1 MNCCVLFFSKFV
13 YKLINNQQTMSKK
26 LLYVLGI
33 LGTIAIGTWLY
44 NSMCC
49 KTCCQDQPSENGDAV
64 ATTENIVSG
73 DYNKFSLSGKD
84 LDFTCNTNFRF
95 LSNDFNNIQPVND
108 SINNGIALLKTNFDN
123 NLSKLVITGYALN
136 SEKNTS
142 AFPNLALARANNL
155 KDYFV
160 SKGIASNRFEL
171 KGEMRDAWKMS
182 GDTILGNADFKILDA
197 AAVAAEPTED
207 WGVLKAK
214 INANP
219 LILYFNTGQA
229 EISLTAEERQKV
241 ADLTRYLDNVE
252 GAKLNAVGHTDNAG
266 NRDANVKLGL
276 NRANFAK
283 DYLSK
288 NGIAAAKID
297 ASSKGPDEPI
307 ADNKTADGK
316 AKNRRTVVTLN

>member
-1 MNCCVLFFSKFV
+1 
-13 YKLINNQQTMSKK
+13 MSKK
-26 LLYVLGI
+26 LLYILGI

-44 NSMCC
+44 SFMCC
-49 KTCCQDQPSENGDAV
+49 PTCCLENP
-64 ATTENIVSG
+64 TENSTVVASTETTPS
-73 DYNKFSLSGKD
+73 DYKQFNLSGKD
-84 LDFTCNTNFRF
+84 LTYSCNDNFRF
-95 LSNDFNNIQPVND
+95 LSNDFKNIQPVND
-108 SINNGIALLKTNFDN
+108 SINTGIGLLKTYFDKN
-123 NLSKLVITGYALN
+123 KDKLVITGYALN

-142 AFPNLALARANNL
+142 AFPNLALARANDL

-171 KGEMRDAWKMS
+171 KGELREAWKMS
-182 GDTILGNADFKILDA
+182 GDTILGNADFRILQGEELA
-197 AAVAAEPTED
+197 TEKVED
-207 WGVLKAK
+207 WNALKAK

-219 LILYFNTGQA
+219 LTLYFNTGQA

-241 ADLTRYLDNVE
+241 ADLVRYLDNVE

-283 DYLSK
+283 EYLSK
-288 NGIAAAKID
+288 NGIPSSKID

>member
-1 MNCCVLFFSKFV
+1 
-13 YKLINNQQTMSKK
+13 MSKK
-26 LLYVLGI
+26 LLYILGI

-44 NSMCC
+44 SFLCFP
-49 KTCCQDQPSENGDAV
+49 TCCQESP
-64 ATTENIVSG
+64 TENSIVISGTEKASG
-73 DYNKFSLSGKD
+73 DYKSFTLSGKN
-84 LDFTCNTNFRF
+84 LDYSCNDNFRF
-95 LSNDFNNIQPVND
+95 LSNDFKNIQPVSD
-108 SINNGIALLKTNFDN
+108 SINTGIGLLKTYFDN
-123 NLSKLVITGYALN
+123 NKDKLVITGYALN

-142 AFPNLALARANNL
+142 AFPNLALARANDL

-171 KGEMRDAWKMS
+171 KGELRDAWKMN
-182 GDTILGNADFKILDA
+182 GDTIIGNADFRILQGEELA
-197 AAVAAEPTED
+197 SEKVED
-207 WGVLKAK
+207 WDSLKAK

-219 LILYFNTGQA
+219 LTLYFNTGQA
-229 EISLTAEERQKV
+229 EISLTTEERQKV
-241 ADLTRYLDNVE
+241 ADLVSYLDNVE
-252 GAKLNAVGHTDNAG
+252 GSKLNAVGHTDNAG
-266 NRDANVKLGL
+266 NRDANMKLGL

-288 NGIAAAKID
+288 NGITATKIN